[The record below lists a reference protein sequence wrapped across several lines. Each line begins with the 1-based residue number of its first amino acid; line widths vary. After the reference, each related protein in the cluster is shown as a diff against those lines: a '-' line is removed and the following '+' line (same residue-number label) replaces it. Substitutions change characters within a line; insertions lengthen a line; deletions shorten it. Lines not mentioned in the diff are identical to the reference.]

1 MAEVIEL
8 SLGEEPSKF
17 ERYAMVLVSA
27 RPSVAG
33 AMLSA
38 NHGKRMFYAYDN
50 PVDFAS
56 VLARAKTW
64 ADENL
69 IRRVYVRRNQD

>member
-8 SLGEEPSKF
+8 SVGEEPSKF
-17 ERYAMVLVSA
+17 ERYAMVLVSD

-33 AMLSA
+33 ALLSA
-38 NHGKRMFYAYDN
+38 NHGKRIFYAYDN
-50 PVDFAS
+50 PADFA
-56 VLARAKTW
+56 AAIERAKMW

-69 IRRVYVRRNQD
+69 IRRVYVRRAQG

>member
-1 MAEVIEL
+1 MAEVVEL
-8 SLGEEPSKF
+8 KLGQEPSKH

-27 RPSVAG
+27 RPPMEG
-33 AMLSA
+33 ASISA
-38 NHGKRMFYAYDN
+38 NFGKRMFYAYDN
-50 PVDFAS
+50 PADFAS

-69 IRRVYVRRNQD
+69 IKRVYVSRNRT